1 MDVSLGINP
10 QPLLAQAQVR
20 GAVSGGKLISSGKE
34 PSQQVRD
41 HGLNGI
47 QPQEVVR
54 RCVC

>member
-10 QPLLAQAQVR
+10 QPLLVEAQVR
-20 GAVSGGKLISSGKE
+20 GALSGGKLISSGKE

-47 QPQEVVR
+47 QPREVVR